1 MMDYND
7 LEYDILKVEEKEVGK
22 RLDQF
27 LANEYPDLSRS
38 FFTNTYQRGICISQ
52 ST

>member
-22 RLDQF
+22 KI
-27 LANEYPDLSRS
+27 RS
-38 FFTNTYQRGICISQ
+38 IFSK
-52 ST
+52 